1 MRRLSTLVVLASMS
15 LAACGDDEDK
25 PTRQQFAADANK
37 ICQDLEKAGQ
47 TLNNPESVAE
57 IERYATQLEEEVD
70 EAVGRLGKLETPA
83 GEDGEKAQKFIDE
96 IEKGTNEQI
105 KPALGKLREAAQA
118 KDEKAIVAA
127 AGEIEKVE
135 TPEADKLANELG
147 AKECAN

>member
-1 MRRLSTLVVLASMS
+1 MRRLTTALVLASMT

-25 PTRQQFAADANK
+25 PTRQKFAADANK
-37 ICQDLEKAGQ
+37 ICRDLEKAGQ
-47 TLNNPESVAE
+47 SLNSPQSVAE
-57 IERYATQLEEEVD
+57 IERYATQLEKEVD
-70 EAVGRLGKLETPA
+70 EAVGRLGKLETPE
-83 GEDGEKAQKFIDE
+83 GDDGKKAQKFIDE

-105 KPALGKLREAAQA
+105 RPALGKLREAAQA

-135 TPEADKLANELG
+135 TPEADRLAKELG